1 MPPAPARPEAA
12 GERPT
17 NRRKI
22 GLIVAAVIVV
32 AAIVVAIVL
41 VASRGG
47 GNGGGGDN
55 GGGGGNDGGGISG
68 TVVIPGGVIVREE
81 PGSDSDRAGS
91 LEQGAHVEVTCQ
103 KEENGGQWLQLQEPE
118 RFRGRWIIRGR
129 SPAVK
134 LDQEPPACS

>member
-1 MPPAPARPEAA
+1 MPPAPVPPGPA

-41 VASRGG
+41 VASGGG

-55 GGGGGNDGGGISG
+55 GGGGNGISG
-68 TVVIPGGVIVREE
+68 TVISPVGVNVRSDPNGDKVGGL
-81 PGSDSDRAGS
+81 DQRA
-91 LEQGAHVEVTCQ
+91 QVQVTCQ
-103 KEENGGQWLQLQEPE
+103 KEVDGLQWLQLQEPE
-118 RFRGRWIIRGR
+118 RFRGAWIVR
-129 SPAVK
+129 AVRRPVVE
-134 LDQEPPACS
+134 LDQEPTACS

>member
-1 MPPAPARPEAA
+1 MPPAPVPPGPA

-41 VASRGG
+41 VASGGG

-55 GGGGGNDGGGISG
+55 GGGGNGISG
-68 TVVIPGGVIVREE
+68 TVISPVGVNVRSDPNGDKVGGL
-81 PGSDSDRAGS
+81 DQRA
-91 LEQGAHVEVTCQ
+91 QVQVTCQ
-103 KEENGGQWLQLQEPE
+103 KEVDGLQWLQLQEPE
-118 RFRGRWIIRGR
+118 RFRGAWIVR
-129 SPAVK
+129 AVRRPVVE

>member
-1 MPPAPARPEAA
+1 MPPAPVPPGPA

-41 VASRGG
+41 VASGGG

-55 GGGGGNDGGGISG
+55 GGGGGGNGISG
-68 TVVIPGGVIVREE
+68 TVISPVGVNVRSDPNGDKVGGL
-81 PGSDSDRAGS
+81 DQRA
-91 LEQGAHVEVTCQ
+91 QVQVTCQ
-103 KEENGGQWLQLQEPE
+103 KEVDGLQWLQLQEPE
-118 RFRGRWIIRGR
+118 RFRGAWIVR
-129 SPAVK
+129 AVRRPVVE
-134 LDQEPPACS
+134 LDQEPTACS